1 MSDDSSLENVSTRE
15 PHGEVAKA
23 SELDPSALG
32 FMCGLEIHQQLNT
45 GKLHSRM
52 SSTLYELGIEEI
64 PPEWKREGR
73 RLRAARGEGGKVDV
87 AARFEARRNR
97 SFVYVQSPN
106 SGLIELDEAPPLSHD
121 DSAVKAALTIS
132 AMMDAKPVPFLQAMR
147 KTVVDGSNTSGFQR
161 TTLIATDGTIVTPS
175 GHVGVDVI
183 CLEEDSARKLDTKST
198 DSGEIVIYTLD
209 RLGIPLVEI
218 ATAPQ
223 VQNPEHAKETALALG
238 TLLRDT
244 RMVRR
249 GLGSIRQDLNVS
261 IACGDRVEIKGCQD
275 LDWIPRIIQLE
286 MARQLHMYRLA
297 NQLRDE
303 ADLPLLPPDRRDDQ
317 IPVENRVA
325 KAVENRIPMRLHDV
339 TSSFD
344 DCTSTMVERAL
355 AHGSLVKAI
364 ILPGFTGKIGTK
376 EIDEENS
383 QLPRLGRELA
393 SAAKLAGVAGIFH
406 SDELPAYGINQ
417 NQVNSIKSKLDLE
430 ENDAF
435 VLCVAPEWQADL
447 ALESVIKRARQ
458 SYHRISQEVRNVVI
472 RKGAPEDGTTSAM
485 RPLPGGARMYPET
498 DIPVM
503 TLDEE
508 RWSSIRSDLPLNRTQ
523 RIERLSSY
531 NISDNQVEALI
542 GAELDDAFVIA
553 VEGEPTGI
561 PGISAK
567 FMASALLDNTRGDIS
582 EGTKYTADTLP
593 MPILTL
599 SLHACE
605 EGIITREGLIPMAH
619 SLLIEGPT
627 HTEAEFPKRLK
638 WFCEKA
644 DSNGYTPADSSA
656 VEDAV
661 DQILADRAD
670 FVTERGL
677 GAIGPLM
684 GPVMGK
690 LGGAADGKVVSEIL
704 KQKISK
710 IIDE

>member
-1 MSDDSSLENVSTRE
+1 M
-15 PHGEVAKA
+15 
-23 SELDPSALG
+23 
-32 FMCGLEIHQQLNT
+32 
-45 GKLHSRM
+45 
-52 SSTLYELGIEEI
+52 
-64 PPEWKREGR
+64 
-73 RLRAARGEGGKVDV
+73 
-87 AARFEARRNR
+87 
-97 SFVYVQSPN
+97 
-106 SGLIELDEAPPLSHD
+106 
-121 DSAVKAALTIS
+121 
-132 AMMDAKPVPFLQAMR
+132 
-147 KTVVDGSNTSGFQR
+147 
-161 TTLIATDGTIVTPS
+161 
-175 GHVGVDVI
+175 
-183 CLEEDSARKLDTKST
+183 
-198 DSGEIVIYTLD
+198 IYTLD
-209 RLGIPLVEI
+209 RLGVPLVEI
-218 ATAPQ
+218 ATSPQ
-223 VQNPEHAKETALALG
+223 VQTPEHAKETALALG

-275 LDWIPRIIQLE
+275 LDWIPRIIRLE

-325 KAVENRIPMRLHDV
+325 KAVENRILMRIHDV

-355 AHGSLVKAI
+355 ARGSQVKAI
-364 ILPGFTGKIGTK
+364 ILPGFAGKIGMK
-376 EIDEENS
+376 EMDEEGS

-406 SDELPAYGINQ
+406 SDELPAYGIDQ
-417 NQVNSIKSKLDLE
+417 YQVDSIKSKLDME

-447 ALESVIKRARQ
+447 ALESVIRRARQ

-472 RKGAPEDGTTSAM
+472 RKGAPEDGTTTAM
-485 RPLPGGARMYPET
+485 RPLTGGALMYPET
-498 DIPVM
+498 DIPVV

-508 RWSSIRSDLPLNRTQ
+508 RWSSIRGNLPLNRRQ

-542 GAELDDAFVIA
+542 GAELDDALVIA
-553 VEGEPTGI
+553 VEGEPNGTPGI
-561 PGISAK
+561 PAK
-567 FMASALLDNTRGDIS
+567 PMASALLDNTREDIS

-593 MPILTL
+593 MPVLTL

-605 EGIITREGLIPMAH
+605 EGIITREGLVPMAH
-619 SLLIEGPT
+619 SLLKEGPT
-627 HTEAEFPKRLK
+627 HTEAEFSERLK
-638 WFCEKA
+638 WFSEKA
-644 DSNGYTPADSSA
+644 DSEGYTPADSSA

-661 DQILADRAD
+661 DEILADRAD
-670 FVTERGL
+670 FVAERGL

-704 KQKISK
+704 KQKISE